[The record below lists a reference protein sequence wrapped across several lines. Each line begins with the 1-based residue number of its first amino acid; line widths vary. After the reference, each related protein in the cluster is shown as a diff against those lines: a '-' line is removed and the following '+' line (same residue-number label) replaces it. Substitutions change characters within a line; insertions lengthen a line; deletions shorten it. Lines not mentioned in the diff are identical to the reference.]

1 VPLTIAKESPL
12 QSPSPRLSGRLA
24 APVIAL
30 ALALSPAAVLAQS
43 PAVSPAAPT
52 GPVTITDADGT
63 PVEITDGSRVVTLG
77 GVITETAYALGAGDQ
92 VVGVDASSYYP
103 QDVRALGA
111 PLPYYRQ
118 LAAEPLLALAP
129 TLVLGT
135 AEVGPPEVVQQLR
148 DAGITTALLGQE
160 LSTDGTKALITTLG
174 QALGR
179 GTEAAALIAQV
190 DADLAAAA
198 QLVAGATTSP
208 TVMFLLLPPG
218 APMLVS
224 GTESAADTMIGL
236 AGATNAFTQ
245 FPQYIPL
252 TPEAAVA
259 AAPEIIL
266 TTTSSLEAA
275 GGIDGLLA
283 MPGIAETPAAAA
295 RAVIAMD
302 DLELL
307 SFGPRVGL
315 AIASLATQLHPEL
328 AQ

>member
-1 VPLTIAKESPL
+1 M
-12 QSPSPRLSGRLA
+12 QSRSPRLPGRLA

-30 ALALSPAAVLAQS
+30 ALVLSPAAVLAQS
-43 PAVSPAAPT
+43 PAASPATPM
-52 GPVTITDADGT
+52 GPVTVTDADGD
-63 PVEITDGSRVVTLG
+63 PIEIADSSRVVTLG

-92 VVGVDASSYYP
+92 VVGVDASSTYP
-103 QDVRALGA
+103 QDVFALGA

-118 LAAEPLLALAP
+118 LAAEPVLGLSP

-135 AEVGPPEVVQQLR
+135 AQVGPPEVVQQLR
-148 DAGITTALLGQE
+148 DAGITMALLGQE

-179 GTEAAALIAQV
+179 DAEAAALNAQV
-190 DADLAAAA
+190 DTDLATAAA
-198 QLVAGATTSP
+198 LVAGATSSP

-224 GTESAADTMIGL
+224 GTESAADTMIKL
-236 AGATNAFTQ
+236 AGGTNAFTQ

-266 TTTSSLEAA
+266 TTTSSLEAV

-307 SFGPRVGL
+307 SFGPRVGQ